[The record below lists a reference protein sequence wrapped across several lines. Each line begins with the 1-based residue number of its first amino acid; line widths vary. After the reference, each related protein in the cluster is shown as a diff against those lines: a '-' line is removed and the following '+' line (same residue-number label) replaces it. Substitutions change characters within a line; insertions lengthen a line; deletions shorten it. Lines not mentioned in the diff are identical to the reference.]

1 MTYERG
7 TVHCMKRGKWATQRE
22 ILDGASMHGV
32 ITRKALRECGVSDGS
47 ITARTADDGKWR
59 RILPGQVLLQ
69 NGNPSVQQQLS
80 AALLYG
86 GEQSM
91 LTGGTAVMQH
101 GLDRVGSDVHI
112 LVPST
117 MRRAS
122 VSFVR
127 VERTT
132 RLPEPKRRGRLTVAP
147 LPRALVDTA
156 RSLRTAD
163 SCIRLFAQ
171 AIQRGATTLDEI
183 VRELSDGPRQYGAVG
198 WIAARELA
206 DDAHSVAEVVAQK
219 LYASSDL
226 PKMVHNRDVFAA
238 DGTFLG
244 RPDGWIDHVCL
255 GWQIDSL
262 AHHLSPADHTE
273 TMARRAGM
281 EKAGAIMVS
290 HLPSQIRDNPRGVVA
305 DLRAAYERALARPRP
320 NLHLGSA

>member
-1 MTYERG
+1 
-7 TVHCMKRGKWATQRE
+7 MKRGQWATQRE
-22 ILDGASMHGV
+22 ILDGASVNGV

-59 RILPGQVLLQ
+59 RILPGVVLLQ
-69 NGNPSVQQQLS
+69 NGNPNVVQQLS

-101 GLDRVGSDVHI
+101 GFDRVGSDVHI

-122 VSFVR
+122 TSFVR

-132 RLPEPKRRGRLTVAP
+132 RVPEPERRARLLVAP

-156 RSLRTAD
+156 RSLRSTE

-171 AIQRGATTLDEI
+171 AIQRGSTSLDAI
-183 VRELSDGPRQYGAVG
+183 VRELNEGPRQYGAVG
-198 WIAARELA
+198 WMAARQLA
-206 DDAHSVAEVVAQK
+206 DDAHSVAEVQAQK
-219 LYASSDL
+219 LYATSGL

-238 DGTFLG
+238 DGTFLA
-244 RPDGWIDHVCL
+244 RPDGWLDLVAF
-255 GWQIDSL
+255 GWQIDSF
-262 AHHLSPADHTE
+262 AYHLSPPDHAK
-273 TMARRAGM
+273 TMKCRANMERAG
-281 EKAGAIMVS
+281 AVMVS
-290 HLPSQIRDNPRGVVA
+290 HLPQQIRDDPQGVLA
-305 DLRAAYERALARPRP
+305 DLRAGYERALARPRP
-320 NLHLGSA
+320 NLRLGPA